1 MRSTPEAPVAEPQPV
16 QRAAERAAGGS
27 NAPTATGG
35 TTPAGVEV
43 RGVAHAF
50 GELAVIDG
58 LELLVR
64 PGELLGIVGPSG
76 CGKSTLLE
84 LVSGLRQPSTG
95 AIAVGGTTSAEARLA
110 RCAYLPQRDLLL
122 PWLTAIDN
130 AALAPR
136 NRGASRAEARRA
148 AHPLFERF
156 GLAGFERARP
166 SELSGGM
173 RQRIAFLRTLLAGK
187 PVLLL
192 DEPFASLDAITRAEM
207 QEWLA
212 EALAA
217 ESRTTI
223 LVTHDVEEALYLS
236 DRVAVLSDRPAR
248 AVAELSAPS
257 PRAQPRIATITSP
270 SFTTARERALAALT
284 GGRR

>member
-1 MRSTPEAPVAEPQPV
+1 MTSTPEAPVAEPQPV
-16 QRAAERAAGGS
+16 HTAPGHKPGGAT
-27 NAPTATGG
+27 APAT
-35 TTPAGVEV
+35 VEIQ
-43 RGVAHAF
+43 GVAHAF
-50 GELAVIDG
+50 GELPVIDR
-58 LELLVR
+58 LELVVK
-64 PGELLGIVGPSG
+64 PGEVLGIVGPSG

-84 LVSGLRQPSTG
+84 LVSGLREPSAG
-95 AIAVGGTTSAEARLA
+95 AIAVGGTTTPEGRLG
-110 RCAYLPQRDLLL
+110 RCAYMPQRDLLL

-136 NRGASRAEARRA
+136 NRGASRAAARRV

-173 RQRIAFLRTLLAGK
+173 KQRIAFLRTLLAGK

-236 DRVAVLSDRPAR
+236 DRVAVLSERPAR
-248 AVAELSAPS
+248 AVAELRPPS
-257 PRAQPRIATITSP
+257 PRALPRTGTVTST
-270 SFTTARERALAALT
+270 SFTAARERALAALT
-284 GGRR
+284 GGGR

>member
-1 MRSTPEAPVAEPQPV
+1 MTSTPEAPVTEPQPV
-16 QRAAERAAGGS
+16 HRAPGRAAGAS
-27 NAPTATGG
+27 DAPADVTA
-35 TTPAGVEV
+35 PARVEV

-50 GELAVIDG
+50 GELPVIDR
-58 LELLVR
+58 LELVAQ
-64 PGELLGIVGPSG
+64 PGEVLGIVGPSG

-84 LVSGLRQPSTG
+84 LVSGLRQPSAG
-95 AIAVGGTTSAEARLA
+95 AIAVGGTTSPAARLA
-110 RCAYLPQRDLLL
+110 QCAYMPQRDLLL
-122 PWLTAIDN
+122 PWLSAIDN

-136 NRGASRAEARRA
+136 NRGASRRDARRA

-207 QEWLA
+207 QEWLV

-217 ESRTTI
+217 ASRTTI

-236 DRVAVLSDRPAR
+236 DRVAVLSDRPTR
-248 AVAELSAPS
+248 AVAELCAPS
-257 PRAQPRIATITSP
+257 PRALPRAATVTSP